1 MKYKFCLLIISLV
14 ALQQFSAAQEK
25 LRVVLAGLS
34 HDHVN
39 PVLGKNQSGLI
50 NIVGIVEP
58 DKALCEKKKHEYQL
72 ADAVFY
78 KDLKSV
84 LQKEHPDLVMVY
96 NSPSE
101 HLGVAEKCLP
111 LHIPVMFEKP
121 LAFSYADALKMKA
134 LSEKYNTKI
143 FTNYPSVWYSS
154 FIELLKRANEAGTIG
169 KMVMRGGHRGPVEVG
184 CSKEFSGWLTDSV
197 KNGGG
202 ALIDFGCYGAAV
214 MTALMDGKAPLSVY
228 AETKH
233 VKPKIYPRADDV
245 ATIVIEYPGATGI
258 TEASWDWPYTIMDV
272 ELYGKEGYLHASQF
286 NTPQLQSKKDGEI
299 KPVEISTPQYKD
311 EVEYLT
317 AVLKDGAPD
326 DNKLL
331 SLERNLVVVRIL
343 DAARKSAKEG
353 RKSGIQKKGD

>member
-1 MKYKFCLLIISLV
+1 MRYKLYLLIIFLAFSL
-14 ALQQFSAAQEK
+14 QFSFAQEK

-39 PVLGKNQSGLI
+39 PVLGKNQKGLI
-50 NIVGIVEP
+50 DIVGIVEP
-58 DKALCEKKKHEYQL
+58 DKALCEKKKKDFQI

-78 KDLKSV
+78 SDLKTV

-101 HLGVAEKCLP
+101 HLAIVEKCLP

-121 LAFSYADALKMKA
+121 LTFSYADALKMKG
-134 LSEKYNTKI
+134 LSEKYKTKI
-143 FTNYPSVWYSS
+143 FTNYPSVWYTS
-154 FIELLKRANEAGTIG
+154 FIELIKRANETGAIG
-169 KMVMRGGHRGPVEVG
+169 KMVMRGGHKGPVEVG
-184 CSKEFSGWLTDSV
+184 CSKEFSAWLTDSV

-202 ALIDFGCYGAAV
+202 ALIDFGCYGAAA
-214 MTALMDGKAPLSVY
+214 MTELMQGKAPLSVF
-228 AETKH
+228 ATTKH
-233 VKPKIYPRADDV
+233 LKPKTYPKADDA
-245 ATIVIEYPGATGI
+245 ATIVIEYPNATGI

-272 ELYGKEGYLHASQF
+272 EVYGKEGYLHASQF
-286 NTPQLQSKKDGEI
+286 NTAQLQSKKEGETAN
-299 KPVEISTPQYKD
+299 VEISIPQYKD

-317 AVLKDGAPD
+317 AVLKNGAPD

-343 DAARKSAKEG
+343 DAARKSAREG
-353 RKSGIQKKGD
+353 KKVVLN